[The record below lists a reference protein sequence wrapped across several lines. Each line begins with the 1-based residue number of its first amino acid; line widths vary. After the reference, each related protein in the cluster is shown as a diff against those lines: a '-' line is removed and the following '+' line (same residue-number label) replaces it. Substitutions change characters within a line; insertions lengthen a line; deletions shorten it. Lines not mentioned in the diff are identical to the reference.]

1 MNGPNENGASDA
13 APAPFGSSDPQS
25 TGSSVAEQPL
35 EVKVSAG
42 AVAAAAAIPAEEF
55 TPFTPTPEWLEAEGL
70 QLPTPDW
77 QERIA
82 KRREETDRLMPAIIE
97 NVARN
102 IAAEPFTDEQ
112 LAAQARADIAAMFG
126 AVDEAPEPRGLA
138 GLAFFR
144 TAEHPKCPGTTIVS
158 LPSYFPEGGAT
169 HVTCAILWSGC
180 RDRTG
185 VYAVIKR
192 LWRRRLFPPNC
203 YLVAAFAEG
212 ISIAMDGP
220 EERVAELQAAVQRLQ
235 WSFPFRVVIARM
247 DPREERLVESLDL
260 GTQYPASDAGG
271 AP

>member
-1 MNGPNENGASDA
+1 MPTKPPDPGCGEA
-13 APAPFGSSDPQS
+13 APLAKE
-25 TGSSVAEQPL
+25 TRPL
-35 EVKVSAG
+35 ETSHQNAG
-42 AVAAAAAIPAEEF
+42 SLPEAAAADKIVARATDEPAEEF

-70 QLPTPDW
+70 QLPTPDR

-112 LAAQARADIAAMFG
+112 LAAARADLSAMFG
-126 AVDEAPEPRGLA
+126 YDDEAPEPRGLA

-144 TAEHPKCPGTTIVS
+144 TAEHPKCPDTTIVS
-158 LPSYFPEGGAT
+158 LPSYFSDGGAT

-180 RDRTG
+180 RDRAA
-185 VYAVIKR
+185 VYSVIRK
-192 LWRRRLFPPNC
+192 LWARRLFPPNC
-203 YLVAAFAEG
+203 YLIAAFAEG
-212 ISIAMDGP
+212 ISIAMDGS

-247 DPREERLVESLDL
+247 DPREERLVESLGL